1 MSACHDAIESPNFCY
16 IQITQSLLL
25 LQLDNK
31 TLIAF
36 IMYLNEY
43 ILLNSNQRHAL
54 KCRVVYFTRTHA
66 YLQLSIPVIMF
77 RAIKAA
83 VILIPIVHRVVVDF
97 QVEVGISLLTDGG
110 LLLLLLLRV

>member
-1 MSACHDAIESPNFCY
+1 MSACHHAIESPNFYY

-36 IMYLNEY
+36 IRYLNEY
-43 ILLNSNQRHAL
+43 IADLNQRHVL

-83 VILIPIVHRVVVDF
+83 VILIPIVHRVVIDF